1 MDYVNQFQGV
11 MVFLTT
17 WGIRVLGALAV
28 FVIGKMVASWARRLT
43 RKGLER
49 GKTDPT
55 LIPFVSSMVY
65 YLLLAFVIVAVLGI
79 FGIPTASFVAVLGA
93 AGLAV
98 GLAIQGTL
106 SNFAAGVMLL
116 IFRPFKVGDFVDAGG
131 ATGVIDTVGIFS
143 TTLKSPDNVLIT
155 VPNSQIYGA
164 TIKNYTALDS
174 RRVDL
179 EIGISYDDDIQK
191 ATDTIREVVSRDE
204 RVLPEPGVQ
213 IAVGG
218 LGDSSVNL
226 VVRPWCRPE
235 DYWDVRFDLLR
246 AIKEG
251 LEANG
256 CSIPFPQ
263 TDVHLFQEKTA

>member
-1 MDYVNQFQGV
+1 MDYSTQLQEV
-11 MVFLTT
+11 MTFMTT
-17 WGIRVLGALAV
+17 WGIRVIGALAV
-28 FVIGKMVASWARRLT
+28 FIIGKMVASWGRRMT
-43 RKGLER
+43 RRGLEK
-49 GKTDPT
+49 GKTDAT
-55 LIPFVSSMVY
+55 LIPFISSLVY
-65 YLLLAFVIVAVLGI
+65 YLLLAFVIIAVLGI
-79 FGIPTASFVAVLGA
+79 FGIPTASFVAILGA

-98 GLAIQGTL
+98 GLALQGTL
-106 SNFAAGVMLL
+106 SNFAAGVMLMV
-116 IFRPFKVGDFVDAGG
+116 FRPFKLGDFVDAGG
-131 ATGVIDTVGIFS
+131 ATGVIDRVGIFS

-191 ATDTIREVVSRDE
+191 AMDTIRSVIAQDE
-204 RVLPEPGVQ
+204 RVLAEPPVQ

-226 VVRPWCRPE
+226 VVRPWCRPA
-235 DYWDVRFDLLR
+235 DYWDLRFSLLR
-246 AIKEG
+246 SIKEG

-256 CSIPFPQ
+256 CSIPYPQ
-263 TDVHLFQEKTA
+263 TDVHLFQEANA

>member
-1 MDYVNQFQGV
+1 MDFAVQFQGLMTIV
-11 MVFLTT
+11 TA
-17 WGIRVLGALAV
+17 WGLRIIGALAV
-28 FVIGKMVASWARRLT
+28 FIIGRMIASWARRIT
-43 RKGLER
+43 RKALEK
-49 GKTDPT
+49 GKTDVT
-55 LIPFVSSMVY
+55 LVPFVSSMVY
-65 YLLLAFVIVAVLGI
+65 YALLAFVIIAVLGI
-79 FGIPTASFVAVLGA
+79 FGIPTASLVAVLGA

-98 GLAIQGTL
+98 GLALQGTL

-116 IFRPFKVGDFVDAGG
+116 IFRPFKLGDFVDAGG
-131 ATGVIDTVGIFS
+131 ATGVIDAVGIFS

-164 TIKNYTALDS
+164 TIKNYTALES

-191 ATDTIREVVSRDE
+191 AVDTIREVVSREE
-204 RVLPEPGVQ
+204 RVLQEQGVQ
-213 IAVGG
+213 IAVGE

-226 VVRPWCRPE
+226 VVRPWCRPA

-256 CSIPFPQ
+256 CSIPYPQ
-263 TDVHLFQEKTA
+263 TDVHLFQEGAA